1 MTTLTCIQFANKL
14 LSSEQILVVPDNET
28 SNKVPSVAGMMEYRK
43 DKKQLYIRVN
53 KTWNEIAQ
61 KKEVI

>member
-1 MTTLTCIQFANKL
+1 MTTLIQFTNKL
-14 LSSEQILVVPDNET
+14 LSSEQILVVPDNVT
-28 SNKVPSVAGMMEYRK
+28 ANKVPSIAGIMEYRK

>member
-61 KKEVI
+61 KREVI

>member
-1 MTTLTCIQFANKL
+1 MTTLIQFNNKL